1 MKEVNMKIKF
11 TDEDHVWVNNQQF
24 VLLRRFA
31 DAKKDMANEVKLL
44 VDKNRELAEENE
56 ALRTM
61 LRSRLKEH

>member
-1 MKEVNMKIKF
+1 MKEVNMKVKF
-11 TDEDHVWVNNQQF
+11 TDEDHVWVNNRQF
-24 VLLRRFA
+24 VSLRRFA

-61 LRSRLKEH
+61 LGSQLKEH